1 MNNMKIIKRII
12 SFPFAIVGLALFG
25 GMQLMAAI
33 SYFVG
38 LDDLAEK
45 MDSISSVPL
54 DNILDW
60 AD

>member
-1 MNNMKIIKRII
+1 MKIIKRII
-12 SFPFAIVGLALFG
+12 SFPFAIIAFALFG

-33 SYFVG
+33 FYFSG

-45 MDSISSVPL
+45 MDHISSVLL

-60 AD
+60 VD